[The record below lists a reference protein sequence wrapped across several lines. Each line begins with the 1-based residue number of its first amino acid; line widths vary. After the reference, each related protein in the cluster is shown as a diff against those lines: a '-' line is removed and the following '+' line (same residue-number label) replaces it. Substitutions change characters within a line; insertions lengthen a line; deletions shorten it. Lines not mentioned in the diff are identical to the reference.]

1 MEIPIPVANSI
12 NPTAVNNGSRRAS
25 ALEWPQNNGKSL
37 LMKSLR
43 ILRTERLRALTV
55 SALITLAI
63 AGCDR
68 YIFTINEQ
76 PVHTPAVL
84 FTDYQITDEALR
96 GCVEQTILDLKIHH
110 AGELTRLVC
119 THAQITNLAG
129 LETFVALSELNLT
142 DNDIQSVQPL
152 VVLTNLSAVD
162 LSANPHLDCRGAQTL
177 AGQVGSL
184 KLPPHCVK

>member
-12 NPTAVNNGSRRAS
+12 NPTAVNNGSRRSS

-43 ILRTERLRALTV
+43 IPRTERLRALSV
-55 SALITLAI
+55 STLIALAI

-68 YIFTINEQ
+68 YMFTINEQ

-84 FTDYQITDEALR
+84 FTGYQITDEALR
-96 GCVEQTILDLKIHH
+96 GCVEQTIRDLKIHH

-119 THAQITNLAG
+119 THAQINHLAG

-152 VVLTNLSAVD
+152 LVLTNLSTVD
-162 LSANPHLDCRGAQTL
+162 LSANPNLDCGGTHTL